1 MPSGGRAPID
11 QAWRVDHL
19 RSGIRYR
26 IDEAHP
32 AVAAVI
38 EACKEQKYLI
48 RAMLRV
54 VEETVPVQRI
64 WLDTAENKDTPR
76 IGFMGEAET
85 APEGV
90 QSVLLVL
97 FRDMV
102 GRRGM
107 TPADAVST
115 LSSTEPFHNY
125 PNLVA
130 SLPGIAALSDEE
142 NDA

>member
-1 MPSGGRAPID
+1 M
-11 QAWRVDHL
+11 
-19 RSGIRYR
+19 RYR
-26 IDEAHP
+26 IEEGHP

-38 EACKEQKYLI
+38 EAIGDKADLV

-76 IGFMGEAET
+76 TGFGRGRDG
-85 APEGV
+85 PDGV
-90 QSVLLVL
+90 KTVLLTL
-97 FRDMV
+97 FRDMI

-107 TPADAVST
+107 SPEAAVRA
-115 LSSTEPFHNY
+115 LSSTEPFQIY

-130 SLPGIAALSDEE
+130 SLPDIAATPDQGS
-142 NDA
+142 AV